1 MEDQETRI
9 PVEGRFNFNLTFE
22 SKSWRVSE
30 IDHISY
36 FISSNSC
43 DLEPQVILPVCSNLL
58 VLQNARNFTQQ
69 SNGDHSLY
77 IALTLLC
84 SDWLGGGGRS
94 ALSVVIGWSV
104 GGAVAVLVSALA
116 RPAVVISISV
126 RTVSS
131 GLTWSAVLQCG
142 VSSDGGQQRP
152 QHGDQH
158 QQPPAGPTPGKQSLT
173 YCWGNHLSTLKR
185 GRVRVRRTCLVR
197 SQI

>member
-1 MEDQETRI
+1 MT
-9 PVEGRFNFNLTFE
+9 
-22 SKSWRVSE
+22 VS
-30 IDHISY
+30 ISY
-36 FISSNSC
+36 FISPNSC
-43 DLEPQVILPVCSNLL
+43 DLKPPVILPVCSNLL

-84 SDWLGGGGRS
+84 SDWLGGGGRL
-94 ALSVVIGWSV
+94 ALSLVIGWSV

-152 QHGDQH
+152 RHGDQH
-158 QQPPAGPTPGKQSLT
+158 QQPPAGPTPGTLSLLSLT
-173 YCWGNHLSTLKR
+173 AVETIYLL
-185 GRVRVRRTCLVR
+185 
-197 SQI
+197 